1 MEKVFS
7 QDLDLIK
14 KKAGNTAY
22 SFFHTWVGTPHLFIT
37 LMSFLNESKE
47 GDRYKVAYTKLK
59 ELMTTYEITGK
70 KFKEEFLK
78 LMPAGMEPL
87 ENEEFTIKYHKEATD
102 VFNILSRNALAQKR
116 SMEVEDLL
124 RQIFADKSYRVY
136 AIIESILGSAPKADE
151 FAAKVID
158 LFKEEAKRE
167 IKELEKVKELTN
179 LNRYVKDKAPVFIG
193 GENAIKQIEL
203 GLAGKS
209 IANVC
214 LVGKAGTGKTSA
226 IYEFVNRI
234 NEGNVI
240 DELKNKI
247 IYQLDAAALVAG
259 TRYRGD
265 FEEKL
270 MNIIKLVKNNPNVIL
285 FVDEAH
291 QMVKLGDAD
300 GAASAGNIIKPYIT
314 RGELQMIFA
323 TTDDEYSKSIEP
335 DKALARRFHNV
346 NISEP
351 SKSETKQILTGVLP
365 SLETHFKKKGSAELI
380 DKVVK
385 IAEKYT
391 IDQANPAKALNMLEL
406 AFANSKVFNNKN
418 EIVFSQDILDAIKIK
433 YDIKISEQKTD
444 AVSVKLNSMLLGQEE
459 PLKKVINNLRYVEK
473 GLVDTEKPL
482 VSMIFAGPT
491 GVGKTET
498 AKIIAEQFCGSE
510 KYLIKI
516 NMGEY
521 GNEMDVT
528 KITGASPGYVGHE
541 NQSGLVAL
549 VKQYPNSVVL
559 FDEIEKAH
567 PKVFDTIL
575 NILDTGEMTDNHK
588 NRVSFRNTI
597 IIFTTNLGYDKD
609 FAKSRGVGFVKNK
622 TTSEDIKESVE
633 SHFRPEFINRI
644 DDIIIFNGLNKDI
657 AQNLIMRYAKEY
669 EDSMEL
675 KDELVFTMDDIAE
688 IITVADIETF
698 GARGLKRA
706 VRKQVLKVL
715 DRMQKNISVQDEP
728 ENITNEEPVK
738 KTRRTK
744 KMENL
749 N

>member
-1 MEKVFS
+1 MDKVFS
-7 QDLDLIK
+7 QDLDLVK
-14 KKAGNTAY
+14 KKAGSSAY
-22 SFFHTWVGTPHLFIT
+22 SFFHTWVGTPHLFMT
-37 LMSFLNESKE
+37 SLSFLNDNK
-47 GDRYKVAYTKLK
+47 DTPRYKPTYDKLK
-59 ELMTTYEITGK
+59 ALLTVYDITGK
-70 KFKEEFLK
+70 KFKDEFLK

-87 ENEEFTIKYHKEATD
+87 EGEDFVIKYHQESTD
-102 VFNILSRNALAQKR
+102 VFNVLSRNALSEKR
-116 SMEVEDLL
+116 SMEVEDLI
-124 RQIFADKSYRVY
+124 RQLFAEKSYRVY
-136 AIIESILGSAPKADE
+136 SVFESLLGTAPKADE
-151 FAAKVID
+151 FAAKIIE

-179 LNRYVKDKAPVFIG
+179 LNRFVKDKAPVFIG

-214 LVGKAGTGKTSA
+214 LVGRAGTGKTSA
-226 IYEFVNRI
+226 VYEFVRRI
-234 NEGNVI
+234 NDGEVI

-247 IYQLDAAALVAG
+247 VYQLDSSALVAG

-270 MNIIKLVKNNPNVIL
+270 MNIIRLVKANPNVIV

-291 QMVKLGDAD
+291 QMVKLGDSE

-314 RGELQMIFA
+314 RGELQLIFA
-323 TTDDEYSKSIEP
+323 TTDDEYSKNIEP

-346 NISEP
+346 NVSEP
-351 SKSETKQILTGVLP
+351 TKSETRQILMGVLP
-365 SLETHFKKKGSAELI
+365 SLEVHFKKKGSEELV
-380 DKVVK
+380 DKVIK

-433 YDIKISEQKTD
+433 YDIKISDQKTES
-444 AVSVKLNSMLLGQEE
+444 VSVKLNSMLLGQEE

-644 DDIIIFNGLNKDI
+644 DDIVIFNGLNKDI

-675 KDELVFTMDDIAE
+675 KGELVFTINDIAE

-715 DRMQKNISVQDEP
+715 DRANKVVVQDEP
-728 ENITNEEPVK
+728 ENTTPTAEEAK
-738 KTRRTK
+738 KSTKTK
-744 KMENL
+744 KVNKL